1 MIWLC
6 SLLLVLF
13 GLAIMPTSILF
24 GVIAV
29 GSGMALFRN
38 DSITEDRA
46 IGCLMVLGGLG
57 ALAQVIVWLVQKLG
71 H

>member
-1 MIWLC
+1 MRWIA
-6 SLLLVLF
+6 SLLLILL

-29 GSGMALFRN
+29 GCGMALFRD

-57 ALAQVIVWLVQKLG
+57 ALVQIAMGLFQKFA

>member
-1 MIWLC
+1 MRWLG
-6 SLLLVLF
+6 SLFLVLL

-29 GSGMALFRN
+29 GSGMALYRN
-38 DSITEDRA
+38 DAITEDRA
-46 IGCLMVLGGLG
+46 IGCVMVLGALG
-57 ALAQVIVWLVQKLG
+57 AAVEIITGLLQRFG